1 MNAPIRIH
9 VDLEAMCIKFLIHL
23 LQYIQESGRKKAI
36 LGRRGYSLFN
46 NIIIFIKHTEITIT
60 GKVQSFNQSHSRNRV
75 QDYNTK
81 SHVPVVGMAYGEK
94 NADYIQNQDRTKK
107 KRKIF

>member
-36 LGRRGYSLFN
+36 WGVGVTLFLITLLFSL
-46 NIIIFIKHTEITIT
+46 NIQK
-60 GKVQSFNQSHSRNRV
+60 
-75 QDYNTK
+75 
-81 SHVPVVGMAYGEK
+81 
-94 NADYIQNQDRTKK
+94 
-107 KRKIF
+107 